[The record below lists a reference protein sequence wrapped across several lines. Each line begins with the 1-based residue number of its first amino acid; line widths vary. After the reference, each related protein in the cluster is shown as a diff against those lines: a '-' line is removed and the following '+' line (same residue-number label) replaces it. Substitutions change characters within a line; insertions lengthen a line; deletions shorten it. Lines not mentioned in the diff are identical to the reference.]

1 MASLFQEKHFKLNF
15 MKEVIW
21 LKINLQENVLIDLNV
36 AARFNRNVFKQY
48 KTLVINCMSSPGARK

>member
-48 KTLVINCMSSPGARK
+48 KTLVINCMSSSGARK

>member
-1 MASLFQEKHFKLNF
+1 